1 MRLRTIP
8 LLVAI
13 VASVA
18 AVGAWTDRP
27 HYQVVEAQPVVTAA
41 TKPWTA
47 IVKVTRRG
55 RPLDG
60 YRAVVTL
67 TGPRGT
73 ERVAAQDLGGGLYRF
88 RVKLAHG
95 GFYTYKILV
104 GDWSAGSGTV
114 YARPGPT

>member
-8 LLVAI
+8 LLVVI
-13 VASVA
+13 VAGVA
-18 AVGAWTDRP
+18 ALGTWTDRP
-27 HYQVVEAQPVVTAA
+27 QYQLVEAQPVVRAV

-47 IVKVTRRG
+47 VVKVTRRG

-73 ERVAAQDLGGGLYRF
+73 QRVAAQELGGGVYRF
-88 RVKLAHG
+88 RVRLAHG
-95 GFYTYKILV
+95 GFYTYTIFV
-104 GDWSAGSGTV
+104 GDRLAENGTV
-114 YARPGPT
+114 YAIPN